1 MKYLVS
7 LLMIFSCL
15 GIIAQPTDCAI
26 IPTPVEYTASTG
38 TTSISA
44 KAVVVADAAAQ
55 SAVARLKADLAE
67 MNLPTTSSATVTFKK
82 DASIKAGGYNLTIG
96 NGKINIAAA
105 GEDGF
110 FNGVESLLQLA
121 EVGKG
126 TLENCSISDYPR
138 FEYRGL
144 MLDVVRYFI
153 PKDDVLKMIDVAA
166 RLKLNKLHLHLCDDN
181 GWRLEIKSQPNLTKV
196 GAWRVHRDEYFPMR
210 ENAKEGEPTPDGGFY
225 TQKEMR
231 EIVKYAAD
239 RNITV
244 IPEIE
249 MPAHSIGALASY
261 PEYTCPVNKHFFG
274 VLPGIGGNEASTIFC
289 AGNENVYTFLQK
301 ILDEV
306 MAIFPSEYIHIG
318 GDEADK
324 TNWREC
330 PLCNDL
336 MQKKG
341 LTDYE
346 ALQGYFMDRVIKYVN
361 SKGRKALGWDE
372 VTMGKPKEDITIF
385 GWRGDGSAA
394 VKYAKETGRRF
405 VMTPAKTLYLI
416 RYQGPQWF
424 EPFTYFGNNTL
435 KDVYEYEAVKD
446 DWSDKLKSQL
456 WGIQGSMWTEFCNSP
471 ADVEHQVFP
480 RLVALA
486 DAAWRQ
492 PGTADWQRFLTNL
505 DLFTPYLERK
515 NVNYAKSMYNIDH
528 KVSNGFVELNCIR
541 PDVQIRYTLDR
552 IDPSD
557 NSLIYVAPIPVDN
570 DKTIKATT
578 FMGNQ
583 IMGETLTLKLS
594 VNKATNKTVTSPNH
608 KNGMLYTL
616 TNGLRGSERNSDF
629 EWAGWHNGTAEFTVD
644 LGEKTHISSICL
656 GALAH
661 SGLCIAAPK
670 TVYVYASDDNYTY
683 NLINTINVNENDIFA
698 KSATILNLTCDN
710 LDINAQFV
718 KFVAINPGAVPLGFP
733 RETAAT
739 WMYFDEIIIQ

>member
-1 MKYLVS
+1 M
-7 LLMIFSCL
+7 MIFSWL
-15 GIIAQPTDCAI
+15 GIIAQPNDCAI
-26 IPTPVEYTASTG
+26 IPTPVEYTAASGTATLSTR
-38 TTSISA
+38 
-44 KAVVVADAAAQ
+44 AVITADRAAQ
-55 SAVARLKADLAE
+55 KAAARLKDDLRD
-67 MNLPTTSSATVTFKK
+67 MNLLTAPSASVSLKTNASLKAGAYTLTVT
-82 DASIKAGGYNLTIG
+82 DGAITITASNQ
-96 NGKINIAAA
+96 
-105 GEDGF
+105 DGF

-121 EVGKG
+121 ETGNGVIK
-126 TLENCSISDYPR
+126 NCTITDYPR

-144 MLDVVRYFI
+144 MLDVVRYFM
-153 PKDDVLKMIDVAA
+153 PKNDVLRMIDVAA

-181 GWRLEIKSQPNLTKV
+181 GWRLEIKSQPKLTKV

-231 EIVKYAAD
+231 EIVQYAAD
-239 RNITV
+239 RNITI

-261 PEYTCPVNKHFFG
+261 PEYTCPVVDHFFG

-289 AGNENVYTFLQK
+289 AGNEKVYTFLQK

-324 TNWREC
+324 TNWRAC
-330 PLCNDL
+330 PLCNEL
-336 MQKKG
+336 MQKQG
-341 LTDYE
+341 ITDYE
-346 ALQGYFMDRVIKYVN
+346 ALQGYFMDRMIKYVN
-361 SKGRKALGWDE
+361 SRGRKAIGWDE
-372 VTMGKPKEDITIF
+372 VTIGKPKEDITIF
-385 GWRGDGSAA
+385 GWRGDGTAA

-435 KDVYEYEAVKD
+435 QDVYEYEAVKD
-446 DWSDKLKSQL
+446 DWSDNLKAQM
-456 WGIQGSMWTEFCNSP
+456 WGIQGSMWTEFCNSA

-492 PGTADWQRFLTNL
+492 PGTADWQGFLTRL
-505 DLFTPYLERK
+505 DRFTPYLERK
-515 NVNYAKSMYNIDH
+515 NINYAKSMYNIDH
-528 KVSNGFVELNCIR
+528 KVIDGHVELKCIR
-541 PDVQIRYTLDR
+541 PDVQIRYT
-552 IDPSD
+552 INSMEPSN
-557 NSLIYVAPIPVDN
+557 NSPIYVAPLPVDCS
-570 DKTIKATT
+570 KTIRVNT
-578 FMGNQ
+578 FKGDT
-583 IMGETLTLKLS
+583 IMGETLTLRLN
-594 VNKATNKTVTSPNH
+594 VNKATGKTVTSPNH
-608 KNGMLYTL
+608 KSGMLYTL

-629 EWAGWHNGTAEFTVD
+629 EWAGWHNGTADFVVD
-644 LGEKTHISSICL
+644 LGEKTHISSISL

-670 TVYVYASDDNYTY
+670 TVYVYVSDDNYTY
-683 NLINTINVNENDIFA
+683 NLIKTINVDEKDVFA

-739 WMYFDEIIIQ
+739 WMYFDEITIL

>member
-1 MKYLVS
+1 
-7 LLMIFSCL
+7 
-15 GIIAQPTDCAI
+15 
-26 IPTPVEYTASTG
+26 
-38 TTSISA
+38 
-44 KAVVVADAAAQ
+44 
-55 SAVARLKADLAE
+55 
-67 MNLPTTSSATVTFKK
+67 
-82 DASIKAGGYNLTIG
+82 
-96 NGKINIAAA
+96 
-105 GEDGF
+105 
-110 FNGVESLLQLA
+110 
-121 EVGKG
+121 
-126 TLENCSISDYPR
+126 
-138 FEYRGL
+138 
-144 MLDVVRYFI
+144 
-153 PKDDVLKMIDVAA
+153 MIDVAA

-181 GWRLEIKSQPNLTKV
+181 GWRLEIKSQPKLTKV

-231 EIVKYAAD
+231 EIVQYAAD
-239 RNITV
+239 RNITI

-261 PEYTCPVNKHFFG
+261 PEYTCPVVDHFFG

-289 AGNENVYTFLQK
+289 AGNEKVYTFLQK

-324 TNWREC
+324 TNWRAC
-330 PLCNDL
+330 PLCNEL
-336 MQKKG
+336 MQKQG
-341 LTDYE
+341 ITDYE
-346 ALQGYFMDRVIKYVN
+346 ALQGYFMDCMIKYVN
-361 SKGRKALGWDE
+361 SRGRKAIGWDE
-372 VTMGKPKEDITIF
+372 VTIGKPKEDITIF
-385 GWRGDGSAA
+385 GWRGDGTAA

-435 KDVYEYEAVKD
+435 QDVYEYEAVKD
-446 DWSDKLKSQL
+446 DWSDNLKAQM
-456 WGIQGSMWTEFCNSP
+456 WGIQGSMWTEFCNSA

-492 PGTADWQRFLTNL
+492 PGTADWQGFLTRL
-505 DLFTPYLERK
+505 DRFTPYLERK
-515 NVNYAKSMYNIDH
+515 NINYAKSMYNIDH
-528 KVSNGFVELNCIR
+528 KVIDGHVELKCIR
-541 PDVQIRYTLDR
+541 PDVQIRYT
-552 IDPSD
+552 INGMEPSN
-557 NSLIYVAPIPVDN
+557 NSPIYVAPLPVDCS
-570 DKTIKATT
+570 KTIRVNT
-578 FMGNQ
+578 FKGDT
-583 IMGETLTLKLS
+583 IMGETLTLRLN
-594 VNKATNKTVTSPNH
+594 VNKATGKTVTSPNH
-608 KNGMLYTL
+608 KSGMLYTL

-629 EWAGWHNGTAEFTVD
+629 EWAGWHNGTADFVVD
-644 LGEKTHISSICL
+644 LGEKTHISSISL

-670 TVYVYASDDNYTY
+670 TVYVYVSDDNYTY
-683 NLINTINVNENDIFA
+683 NLIKTINVDEKDVFA

-739 WMYFDEIIIQ
+739 WMYFDEITIL

>member
-1 MKYLVS
+1 M
-7 LLMIFSCL
+7 MIFSWL
-15 GIIAQPTDCAI
+15 GIIAQPNDCAI
-26 IPTPVEYTASTG
+26 IPTPVEYISSTG
-38 TTSISA
+38 TTTISA
-44 KAVVVADAAAQ
+44 NVNVVTTAVAQKAA
-55 SAVARLKADLAE
+55 ARLKADLAD
-67 MNLPTTSSATVTFKK
+67 MNLPTSSSASVKFDV
-82 DASIKAGGYNLTIG
+82 DASIKTGGYKLTIA

-105 GEDGF
+105 TQDGF
-110 FNGVESLLQLA
+110 FNGAESLLQLA
-121 EVGKG
+121 EVGRG
-126 TLENCSISDYPR
+126 TIDDCTISDYPR

-144 MLDVVRYFI
+144 MLDVVRYFM
-153 PKDDVLKMIDVAA
+153 PKQDVLKMIDVAA

-196 GAWRVHRDEYFPMR
+196 GAWCVHRDEYFPMR

-225 TQKEMR
+225 TQKDMR

-261 PEYTCPVNKHFFG
+261 PEYTCPVVDHFFG

-289 AGNENVYTFLQK
+289 AGNEKVYTFLQK

-306 MAIFPSEYIHIG
+306 MSIFPSEYIHIG

-324 TNWREC
+324 TNWRDC
-330 PLCNDL
+330 PLCNEL
-336 MQKKG
+336 MKKQG
-341 LTDYE
+341 ITDYE
-346 ALQGYFMDRVIKYVN
+346 ALQGYFMDRMIKYVN
-361 SKGRKALGWDE
+361 SKGRKAIGWDE
-372 VTMGKPKEDITIF
+372 VTIGKPKEDITIF

-435 KDVYEYEAVKD
+435 QDVYEYEAVKD
-446 DWSDKLKSQL
+446 DWSENLKSQL
-456 WGIQGSMWTEFCNSP
+456 WGIQGSMWTEFCNNS

-492 PGTADWQRFLTNL
+492 QGTSNWNGFLKKL
-505 DLFTPYLERK
+505 DKFTPYLERK
-515 NVNYAKSMYNIDH
+515 NINYAKSMYNIDH
-528 KVSNGFVELNCIR
+528 KVKDGEVELKCIR
-541 PDVQIRYTLDR
+541 PDVEIRYTLDGME
-552 IDPSD
+552 PS
-557 NSLIYVAPIPVDN
+557 NTSAIYVAPLAVDKS
-570 DKTIKATT
+570 KTIKANT
-578 FMGNQ
+578 FADGK
-583 IMGETLTLKLS
+583 IMGQTLTLKLS
-594 VNKATNKTVTSPNH
+594 VNKATGKTVTSPNH
-608 KNGMLYTL
+608 KSGMLYTL

-629 EWAGWHNGTAEFTVD
+629 EWAGWHNGTADFVVD
-644 LGEKTHISSICL
+644 LGEKTHINSISL

-670 TVYVYASDDNYTY
+670 TVYVYVSDDNYTY
-683 NLINTINVNENDIFA
+683 NLIKTINVDEKDVFA

-739 WMYFDEIIIQ
+739 WMYFDEITIK

>member
-1 MKYLVS
+1 M
-7 LLMIFSCL
+7 MIFSWL
-15 GIIAQPTDCAI
+15 GIIAQPNDCAI
-26 IPTPVEYTASTG
+26 IPTPVEYTAASG
-38 TTSISA
+38 TATLSA
-44 KAVVVADAAAQ
+44 RAVITADRAAQ
-55 SAVARLKADLAE
+55 KAAARLKDDLRD
-67 MNLPTTSSATVTFKK
+67 MNLLTAPSASVSLKTNASLKAGAYTLTVT
-82 DASIKAGGYNLTIG
+82 DGAITITASNQ
-96 NGKINIAAA
+96 
-105 GEDGF
+105 DGF

-121 EVGKG
+121 ETGNGVIK
-126 TLENCSISDYPR
+126 NCTITDYPR

-144 MLDVVRYFI
+144 MLDVVRYFM
-153 PKDDVLKMIDVAA
+153 PKNDVLRMIDVAA

-181 GWRLEIKSQPNLTKV
+181 GWRLEIKSQPKLTKV

-231 EIVKYAAD
+231 EIVQYAAD
-239 RNITV
+239 RNITI

-261 PEYTCPVNKHFFG
+261 PEYTCPVVDHFFG

-289 AGNENVYTFLQK
+289 AGNEKVYTFLQK

-324 TNWREC
+324 TNWRAC
-330 PLCNDL
+330 PLCNEL
-336 MQKKG
+336 MQKQG
-341 LTDYE
+341 ITDYE
-346 ALQGYFMDRVIKYVN
+346 ALQGYFMDRMIKYVN
-361 SKGRKALGWDE
+361 SRGRKAIGWDE
-372 VTMGKPKEDITIF
+372 VTIGKPKEDITIF
-385 GWRGDGSAA
+385 GWRGDGTAA

-435 KDVYEYEAVKD
+435 QDVYEYEAVKD
-446 DWSDKLKSQL
+446 DWSDNLKAQM
-456 WGIQGSMWTEFCNSP
+456 WGIQGSMWTEFCNSA

-492 PGTADWQRFLTNL
+492 TGTADWQGFLTRL
-505 DLFTPYLERK
+505 DRFTPYLERK
-515 NVNYAKSMYNIDH
+515 NINYARSMYNIDH
-528 KVSNGFVELNCIR
+528 KVINGHVELKCIR
-541 PDVQIRYTLDR
+541 PDVQIRYT
-552 IDPSD
+552 INSMEPSN
-557 NSLIYVAPIPVDN
+557 NSPIYVAPLPVDCS
-570 DKTIKATT
+570 KTIRVNT
-578 FMGNQ
+578 FKGDT
-583 IMGETLTLKLS
+583 IMGETLTLRLN
-594 VNKATNKTVTSPNH
+594 VNKATGKTVTSPNH
-608 KNGMLYTL
+608 KSGMLYTL

-629 EWAGWHNGTAEFTVD
+629 EWAGWHNGTADFVVD
-644 LGEKTHISSICL
+644 LGEKTHISSISL

-670 TVYVYASDDNYTY
+670 TVYVYVSDDNYTY
-683 NLINTINVNENDIFA
+683 NLIKTINVDEKDVFA
-698 KSATILNLTCDN
+698 KTATILNLTCDN

-739 WMYFDEIIIQ
+739 WMYFDEITIL

>member
-1 MKYLVS
+1 M
-7 LLMIFSCL
+7 MIFSWL
-15 GIIAQPTDCAI
+15 GIIAQPNDCAI
-26 IPTPVEYTASTG
+26 IPTPVEYTAASGTATLSTR
-38 TTSISA
+38 
-44 KAVVVADAAAQ
+44 AVITADRAAQ
-55 SAVARLKADLAE
+55 KAAARLKDDLRD
-67 MNLPTTSSATVTFKK
+67 MNLLTAPSASVSLKTNSSLKAGAYTLTVT
-82 DASIKAGGYNLTIG
+82 DGAITITASNQ
-96 NGKINIAAA
+96 
-105 GEDGF
+105 DGF

-121 EVGKG
+121 ETGNGVIK
-126 TLENCSISDYPR
+126 NCTITDYPR

-144 MLDVVRYFI
+144 MLDVVRYFM
-153 PKDDVLKMIDVAA
+153 PKNDVLRMIDVAA

-181 GWRLEIKSQPNLTKV
+181 GWRLEIKSQPKLTKV

-231 EIVKYAAD
+231 EIVQYAAD
-239 RNITV
+239 RNITI

-261 PEYTCPVNKHFFG
+261 PEYTCPVVDHFFG

-289 AGNENVYTFLQK
+289 AGNEKVYTFLQK

-324 TNWREC
+324 TNWRAC
-330 PLCNDL
+330 PLCNEL
-336 MQKKG
+336 MQKQG
-341 LTDYE
+341 ITDYE
-346 ALQGYFMDRVIKYVN
+346 ALQGYFMDRMIKYVN
-361 SKGRKALGWDE
+361 SRGRKAIGWDE
-372 VTMGKPKEDITIF
+372 VTIGKPKEDITIF
-385 GWRGDGSAA
+385 GWRGDGTAA

-435 KDVYEYEAVKD
+435 QDVYEYEAVKD
-446 DWSDKLKSQL
+446 DWSENLKAQM
-456 WGIQGSMWTEFCNSP
+456 WGIQGSMWTEFCNSA

-492 PGTADWQRFLTNL
+492 PGTADWQGFLTRL
-505 DLFTPYLERK
+505 DRFTPYLERK
-515 NVNYAKSMYNIDH
+515 NINYAKSMYNIDH
-528 KVSNGFVELNCIR
+528 KVINGHVELKCIR
-541 PDVQIRYTLDR
+541 PDVQIRYT
-552 IDPSD
+552 INSMEPSN
-557 NSLIYVAPIPVDN
+557 NSPIYVAPLPVDCS
-570 DKTIKATT
+570 KTIRVNT
-578 FMGNQ
+578 FKGDT
-583 IMGETLTLKLS
+583 IMGETLTLRLN
-594 VNKATNKTVTSPNH
+594 VNKATGKTVTSPNH
-608 KNGMLYTL
+608 KSGMLYTL

-629 EWAGWHNGTAEFTVD
+629 EWAGWHNGTADFVVD
-644 LGEKTHISSICL
+644 LGEKTHISSISL

-670 TVYVYASDDNYTY
+670 TVYVYVSDDNYTY
-683 NLINTINVNENDIFA
+683 NLIKTINVDEKDVFA
-698 KSATILNLTCDN
+698 KTATILNLTCDN

-739 WMYFDEIIIQ
+739 WMYFDEITIL